1 MALTLGALETC
12 ARALETRE
20 PSCIGR
26 LARFFFMVEA
36 RAPQGTVECVV
47 ASEPSLQEGR
57 V

>member
-1 MALTLGALETC
+1 MTLTLGVLETC
-12 ARALETRE
+12 TRALETRE

-36 RAPQGTVECVV
+36 RAPQGTVEYVV
-47 ASEPSLQEGR
+47 ASEPSLQEGI